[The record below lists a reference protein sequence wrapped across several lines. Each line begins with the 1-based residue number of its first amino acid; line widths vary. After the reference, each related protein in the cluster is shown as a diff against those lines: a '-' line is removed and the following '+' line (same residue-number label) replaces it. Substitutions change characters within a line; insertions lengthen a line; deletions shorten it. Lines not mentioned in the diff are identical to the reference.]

1 MLKDLFFLAPDQP
14 RSGLWSALA
23 FATGAVLMVCLLAG
37 LVRLQW
43 FAGEADA
50 TALALVVPAL
60 AGFCLLFGAW
70 SGARRNRQRA
80 FNAVKAIDSIDEG
93 YWVLDAE
100 GRIVEVNDGYCR
112 MMGYTRAQVLS
123 RQIADFEEVATQPQ
137 IRHQIHRILHTGF
150 ERFETRH
157 LRSNGD
163 WVDLEITVTGLDKRT
178 LVAFLREITDRKLAE
193 RRIHELAYYD
203 GLTGLPNRGLLEDR
217 FGQALAN
224 SARRG
229 DHGAVLFVDLDN
241 FKLINDTLGHADGD
255 EVLVIMAER
264 LRRCI
269 RGTDS
274 VARLGGDEFVVL
286 LEALPAQIEQAARQA
301 EAVAEKCRLALAK
314 PYTLGDTEFVS
325 AASLGLTLFSGTT
338 VPIGELMKRADTAMY
353 QAKAGG
359 RNRVV
364 FFEPVMQQFLNHRS
378 QLEGELRRALPG
390 GQLRLYLQ
398 PQFDGQRR
406 LTGAEMLVR
415 WQHPHHGLV
424 TPASFIP
431 LAEETGLILPI
442 GDWVLA
448 SACRLLDRWRDDE
461 ATCRLHLAVN
471 VSVLQFS
478 QPDFVDKLKALLDSS
493 CFSTG
498 LLQLELTESLVIR
511 HVDDVIAKMHAI
523 RALGISLSMDDF
535 GTGHSSLSN
544 LRRLPLQQLKIDQ
557 SFVRNLPGAT
567 SDIAIVRAIITMGQ
581 ALGLEVVAEGVETA
595 PQQALLA
602 AHGCHSFQG
611 FLFSRAIS
619 IEEFGRQTR
628 LGWPV

>member
-1 MLKDLFFLAPDQP
+1 MPLSASTLP
-14 RSGLWSALA
+14 RLSRSRLTSSLA
-23 FATGAVLMVCLLAG
+23 FLGGVVLMVCMLAG
-37 LVRLQW
+37 LDRLQL
-43 FAGEADA
+43 FDGKVEA
-50 TALALVVPAL
+50 TGLWLVLPAL
-60 AGFCLLFGAW
+60 AGLCLLGGAW
-70 SGARRNRQRA
+70 SGARRSGRRA

-112 MMGYTRAQVLS
+112 MMGYTRAQVMS
-123 RQIADFEEVATQPQ
+123 RQIADFEEVASQPQ
-137 IRHQIHRILHTGF
+137 IQRQINRILQTGV

-163 WVDLEITVTGLDKRT
+163 WVDLEITVTRLDRRT
-178 LVAFLREITDRKLAE
+178 LVAFLREISERKLAE

-203 GLTGLPNRGLLEDR
+203 VLTGLPNRGLLEDR
-217 FGQALAN
+217 FGQALIN
-224 SARRG
+224 SERRG

-241 FKLINDTLGHADGD
+241 FKLINDTRGHADGD

-264 LRRCI
+264 LRRCL
-269 RGTDS
+269 RGCDS

-286 LEALPAQIEQAARQA
+286 LESLPACVEQAGRQA
-301 EAVAEKCRLALAK
+301 AAVAEKCRLALSR
-314 PYTLGDTEFVS
+314 PYTVRDAELVS
-325 AASLGLTLFSGTT
+325 SASMGLTLFSGTS
-338 VPIGELMKRADTAMY
+338 VDIGELMKRADTAMY
-353 QAKAGG
+353 QAKGAG

-364 FFEPVMQQFLNHRS
+364 FYEPAMQQLLHHRT
-378 QLEGELRRALPG
+378 QLEGELRRALDG
-390 GQLRLYLQ
+390 GQLRLFLQ
-398 PQFDGQRR
+398 PQFDAQRR
-406 LTGAEMLVR
+406 LTGAEMLLR
-415 WQHPHHGLV
+415 WQHPQHGLV

-493 CFSTG
+493 SFSSG

-511 HVDDVIAKMHAI
+511 HVDDVVAKMHAI
-523 RALGISLSMDDF
+523 RGLGISLSMDDF

-557 SFVRNLPGAT
+557 SFVRNLPGNT
-567 SDIAIVRAIITMGQ
+567 SDIAIVRAIITMAQ

-595 PQQALLA
+595 PQQALLH
-602 AHGCHSFQG
+602 AHGCNSFQG
-611 FLFSRAIS
+611 FLFSRAVS
-619 IEEFGRQTR
+619 VEEFSRQTR
-628 LGWPV
+628 LGWPA